1 MRMKTLTIL
10 TLASTMLCAGCSRN
24 LSRTEAAKQIGNSTD
39 VRIGAYEI
47 KTVGLGDKT
56 TAVDRKIGSV
66 VNVSVM
72 EIFTDGPR
80 ARARFSYEIELDKA
94 QDSSLFPDGKEA
106 LNVWVGSYHAG
117 IFTIMEPGI
126 YEKFGSA
133 NFEKTDDGW
142 TLRTVNM
149 DSTD

>member
-1 MRMKTLTIL
+1 
-10 TLASTMLCAGCSRN
+10 

-80 ARARFSYEIELDKA
+80 ARARFSYEIKLDKA
-94 QDSSLFPDGKEA
+94 QDS
-106 LNVWVGSYHAG
+106 
-117 IFTIMEPGI
+117 
-126 YEKFGSA
+126 
-133 NFEKTDDGW
+133 
-142 TLRTVNM
+142 
-149 DSTD
+149 